1 MPFATKLI
9 FCSRINGTIEILTA
23 RLPTDLLIVS
33 GGLVEII
40 PVRVLFLLVTFAER
54 LTEVEDDSDF
64 LDLIRLSSFTCVP
77 LHVELQSSHCLPNP
91 FSFP

>member
-1 MPFATKLI
+1 M
-9 FCSRINGTIEILTA
+9 NGTIEILTA
-23 RLPTDLLIVS
+23 RFPTDLLIVS

-40 PVRVLFLLVTFAER
+40 PVRVLFLLVTVVER
-54 LTEVEDDSDF
+54 LTEVDEDVDF
-64 LDLIRLSSFTCVP
+64 LVLIKLSSFTCVQ